1 MTASASTSF
10 DLSRTGIV
18 RLAYQTLQVV
28 PAGEDPDINQLAMGS
43 DFLNVLIKELENE
56 GIYLSRLERT
66 TTALVAG
73 QAQYTPASNTLDID
87 QRTPYVTGGGGSP
100 EIDCQ
105 LRMITR
111 GEYMALPLKDT
122 EGQPTMMYVEKAA
135 TLSFFLY
142 PVPDANWT
150 SVTYPRVLMLS
161 DMDSAAVTSGLPS
174 KYLATLYLGL
184 AVKLAPAHGKLSM
197 MQLLAATYEQAK
209 AKATNDDTERGDLVL
224 RPAYGVRPGW
234 FRR

>member
-1 MTASASTSF
+1 MTASANTAF

-28 PAGEDPDINQLAMGS
+28 TAGEDPDIDQLAMGS

-56 GIYLSRLERT
+56 GIYLSKLERT
-66 TTALVAG
+66 TTTLVAG
-73 QAQYTPASNTLDID
+73 TAQYTPASNTLDID
-87 QRTPYVTGGGGSP
+87 QRTPYVTGDG
-100 EIDCQ
+100 IDVPVK
-105 LRMITR
+105 MITR
-111 GEYMALPLKDT
+111 GEYMALPLKT
-122 EGQPTMMYVEKAA
+122 TQGQPTQMYVEKGQ

-142 PVPDANWT
+142 PVPDSTWT
-150 SVTYPRVLMLS
+150 SITYPRVLMLT

-197 MQLLAATYEQAK
+197 LSALQPLYEQAK
-209 AKATNDDTERGDLVL
+209 GKALNDDTEKGGL
-224 RPAYGVRPGW
+224 RFVPSYGMRW
-234 FRR
+234 WR